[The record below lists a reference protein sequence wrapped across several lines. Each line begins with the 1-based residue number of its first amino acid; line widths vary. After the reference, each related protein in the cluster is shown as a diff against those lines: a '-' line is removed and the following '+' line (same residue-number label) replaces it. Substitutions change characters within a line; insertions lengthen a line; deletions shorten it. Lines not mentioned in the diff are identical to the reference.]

1 MTTMMMIAA
10 TTSPAPCVSHD
21 GSNDSCVRLPFPQ
34 RMPNDPI
41 LVPPYSK
48 SISKWEVVATVVD
61 DFVVDIAEEAFVC
74 AVGVHGAFAARLVVV
89 VDDTVVVVVAMAVVD
104 VDDHYDP
111 VV

>member
-1 MTTMMMIAA
+1 MMMIAA

-48 SISKWEVVATVVD
+48 SISKSEVVATVVD